1 MDWVSV
7 KDRLPNVMENVL
19 VYWKNTSQGKEYYET
34 TYYDG
39 YDWFTKMWRKA
50 PAFRHGDISR
60 PCSPTFSCIRCLF
73 VV

>member
-19 VYWKNTSQGKEYYET
+19 VYWKNTSQGKEYYEI

-39 YDWFTKMWRKA
+39 DHWFTLDRK
-50 PAFRHGDISR
+50 PWIE
-60 PCSPTFSCIRCLF
+60 
-73 VV
+73 VVAWMPLPEPPKEESNG

>member
-39 YDWFTKMWRKA
+39 YDWFTLRKPWIEVIA
-50 PAFRHGDISR
+50 WMPI
-60 PCSPTFSCIRCLF
+60 PEPPKEETYEK
-73 VV
+73 

>member
-39 YDWFTKMWRKA
+39 YDWFTLRK
-50 PAFRHGDISR
+50 PWIEVIGGCPFQNHQRR
-60 PCSPTFSCIRCLF
+60 KRNERTN
-73 VV
+73 